1 VRKIILEILRLLWK
15 ALRVVLW
22 KWLRP
27 ILGKLA
33 VYAVLAVGLV
43 LLIVMILSRI

>member
-1 VRKIILEILRLLWK
+1 MKKIILEILFLLWK

-27 ILGKLA
+27 MLGKILLYTI
-33 VYAVLAVGLV
+33 VAVGIV
-43 LLIVMILSRI
+43 ILLITMMR

>member
-1 VRKIILEILRLLWK
+1 VRKIIFEILTLLWK

-27 ILGKLA
+27 ILGRIALLA
-33 VYAVLAVGLV
+33 TLAIGVIVLVVVLV
-43 LLIVMILSRI
+43 TRM

>member
-1 VRKIILEILRLLWK
+1 MKKIILEILVLLWK

-27 ILGKLA
+27 MLGRILLYTVVA
-33 VYAVLAVGLV
+33 IGLV
-43 LLIVMILSRI
+43 ILLVTIMR

>member
-1 VRKIILEILRLLWK
+1 MKKIILEILLLLWK

-27 ILGKLA
+27 MIGRLVL
-33 VYAVLAVGLV
+33 YAVLAVGLV
-43 LLIVMILSRI
+43 ILLISIMR